1 MQGAK
6 ERYYGDPELRTQYR
20 KRKYRENLRQQK
32 KQTERNNSQILNK
45 KENVKKIPYRNDN
58 IRKDKSKEKPELN
71 RKSEKRKYEEIPEPK
86 KKPKE
91 NRKKNHKKNKN
102 V

>member
-6 ERYYGDPELRTQYR
+6 ERYYRDPELRRQYR

-45 KENVKKIPYRNDN
+45 KENVKQNPIQK
-58 IRKDKSKEKPELN
+58 
-71 RKSEKRKYEEIPEPK
+71 
-86 KKPKE
+86 
-91 NRKKNHKKNKN
+91 
-102 V
+102 